1 MIQKP
6 SWWGW
11 TYLDSS
17 HEVIEF
23 SLNYLR
29 AFIETTCLL
38 DLDIQNSVSGDR
50 GWIYL
55 WDRFALK
62 TRQHPPQNFWRHLKG
77 QRTCSVETS
86 IQKSNAKHPDYW
98 ALPLGYIIQ
107 LANLTHSNTLE
118 WDSWAIL
125 LVDHCLTRQLDSSK
139 DVIPEES
146 IRLKRLDLRTMC
158 LNTTNSLE

>member
-23 SLNYLR
+23 SLSFHRN
-29 AFIETTCLL
+29 
-38 DLDIQNSVSGDR
+38 DLSARSGYRELSKWRQRMD
-50 GWIYL
+50 L
-55 WDRFALK
+55 SLRFAP
-62 TRQHPPQNFWRHLKG
+62 TIRQHPPQNFWGHLKG
-77 QRTCSVETS
+77 RRTCSVETS
-86 IQKSNAKHPDYW
+86 IQKSNAKHPGYW

-107 LANLTHSNTLE
+107 LADLTHSNTLE

-125 LVDHCLTRQLDSSK
+125 LVDHCLTRQLGSSK

-146 IRLKRLDLRTMC
+146 IRLKRPWFTHHV
-158 LNTTNSLE
+158 SEYW